1 MITMAKKHLGLRN
14 TDTMEKSPRMATFE
28 ELDDGKPDLLE
39 VIDALA
45 AGQKRD
51 KRIMF
56 AILAIWF
63 MVCMTGYGLPVDGE
77 IRFMRYL

>member
-1 MITMAKKHLGLRN
+1 MHRNLRS
-14 TDTMEKSPRMATFE
+14 TDTMEKSPGMATTE

-39 VIDALA
+39 VIDALT
-45 AGQKRD
+45 AGQKHNR
-51 KRIMF
+51 RIAF
-56 AILAIWF
+56 AVLSIWF